1 MTNINRKKMNGNNNQ
16 DANLISLVDMIN
28 SNIQNNVTQKLN
40 IPDYSSNSKNNYEQE
55 TLDEEEESKQSL
67 NPSSDHQNLLDVN
80 DSGIIQVPNK
90 YEEKPIGSDN
100 NTTSVSS
107 FEYSTPL
114 NDKLDTLDESISS
127 TILRD
132 LKLIYYKLKY
142 VMNPFSKS
150 EQRKVHIRQWD
161 LWGPLLFITFLSCT
175 LSINSSNKS
184 HTIISIFAIFWIGN
198 LLVYL
203 NGNLLNSNI
212 KFFQTICLLGYC
224 LFPLNIS
231 AFILAV
237 SHFYEII
244 RVILVLITL
253 VWSLFSAKQ
262 YFKSLV
268 NEEQS
273 ILVFY
278 PAILLFLF
286 ISWFILVIR

>member
-1 MTNINRKKMNGNNNQ
+1 MSGNDNK
-16 DANLISLVDMIN
+16 DGNLIALVDMIN

-40 IPDYSSNSKNNYEQE
+40 IPDYSTNSKDNIEQE

-67 NPSSDHQNLLDVN
+67 NPNSDHQNLLDMN
-80 DSGIIQVPNK
+80 DSGIIHVPNK
-90 YEEKPIGSDN
+90 HEEKSIISDN
-100 NTTSVSS
+100 NTASISS
-107 FEYSTPL
+107 SDYVTPL

-127 TILRD
+127 TIFRD

-142 VMNPFSKS
+142 VMNPFSPS
-150 EQRKVHIRQWD
+150 EQRKKHIRQWD

-175 LSINSSNKS
+175 LSIKSSNKS

-198 LLVYL
+198 ILVYI

-212 KFFQTICLLGYC
+212 KFFQIICLLGYC

-231 AFILAV
+231 AFILSV

-244 RVILVLITL
+244 RVIIVLITL
-253 VWSLFSAKQ
+253 IWSLFSAKQ
-262 YFKSLV
+262 YFKNLI
-268 NEEQS
+268 NEEQCM
-273 ILVFY
+273 LVFY

-286 ISWFILVIR
+286 ISRFI

>member
-1 MTNINRKKMNGNNNQ
+1 MSGNDNK
-16 DANLISLVDMIN
+16 DGNLIALVDMIN

-40 IPDYSSNSKNNYEQE
+40 IPDYSTNSKDNIEQE

-67 NPSSDHQNLLDVN
+67 NPNSDHQNLLDMN
-80 DSGIIQVPNK
+80 DSGIIHVPNK
-90 YEEKPIGSDN
+90 HEEKSIISDN
-100 NTTSVSS
+100 NTASISS
-107 FEYSTPL
+107 SDYVTPL
-114 NDKLDTLDESISS
+114 SDKLDTLDESISS
-127 TILRD
+127 TIFRD

-142 VMNPFSKS
+142 VMNPFSPS
-150 EQRKVHIRQWD
+150 EQRKKHIRQWD

-175 LSINSSNKS
+175 LSIKSSNKS

-198 LLVYL
+198 ILVYI

-231 AFILAV
+231 AFILSV

-244 RVILVLITL
+244 RVIIVLITL
-253 VWSLFSAKQ
+253 IWSLFSAKQ

-273 ILVFY
+273 MLVFY

>member
-1 MTNINRKKMNGNNNQ
+1 
-16 DANLISLVDMIN
+16 MIN

-40 IPDYSSNSKNNYEQE
+40 IPDYSNNSKNNFEQE
-55 TLDEEEESKQSL
+55 TLDEDEESKQSL
-67 NPSSDHQNLLDVN
+67 NPNSDHQNLLDVN
-80 DSGIIQVPNK
+80 DSGIIQVPSK
-90 YEEKPIGSDN
+90 YEEISSDN
-100 NTTSVSS
+100 NTTSVNSS
-107 FEYSTPL
+107 DYITPL

-127 TILRD
+127 TIFRD

-142 VMNPFSKS
+142 VMNPFSPS
-150 EQRKVHIRQWD
+150 EQRKKHIKQWD

-175 LSINSSNKS
+175 LSIKSSNKS

-198 LLVYL
+198 LLVYI
-203 NGNLLNSNI
+203 NGNLLNSHI

-231 AFILAV
+231 AFILSV
-237 SHFYEII
+237 SNFYEII
-244 RVILVLITL
+244 RVIIVLITL
-253 VWSLFSAKQ
+253 IWSLFSAKQ

-273 ILVFY
+273 MLVFY